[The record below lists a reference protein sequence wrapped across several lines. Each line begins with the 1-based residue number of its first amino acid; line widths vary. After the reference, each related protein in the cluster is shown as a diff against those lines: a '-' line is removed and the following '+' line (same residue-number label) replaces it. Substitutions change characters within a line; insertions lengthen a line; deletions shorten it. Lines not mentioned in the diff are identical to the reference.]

1 MYLNLKLYLHIDNN
15 IFKQLWFLLWSAET
29 FFNSAI
35 FVDLFRHQLE
45 LPGVYSQLQ
54 AFYNDKKG
62 VLPDSASSLVVSPA
76 STPST
81 PSSLLPEMKVQ
92 NSPI

>member
-1 MYLNLKLYLHIDNN
+1 M
-15 IFKQLWFLLWSAET
+15 
-29 FFNSAI
+29 
-35 FVDLFRHQLE
+35 E

-62 VLPDSASSLVVSPA
+62 VLPDLVGSLAASPA

-81 PSSLLPEMKVQ
+81 PSSVLPEMKVV
-92 NSPI
+92 NSILLQELVDIMSF